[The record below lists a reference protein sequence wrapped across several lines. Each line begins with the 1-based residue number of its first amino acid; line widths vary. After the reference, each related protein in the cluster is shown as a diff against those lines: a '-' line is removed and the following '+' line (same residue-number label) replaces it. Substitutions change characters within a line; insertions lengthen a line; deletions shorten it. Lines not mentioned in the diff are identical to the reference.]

1 VLSRCANTLN
11 CKIPSILLI
20 NSWVA
25 PSSSWV
31 MICSA
36 SCFMVNVAPF
46 SNVYSKMDCADRV
59 TLQISKKSKAVKYF
73 MYSVLPSSIQ
83 AAKVVKKA
91 FVAERSLVKINL
103 SNPFVKAKSLCIFAT
118 GILRTN
124 LQVSAI
130 KKSIRKCPDRRE
142 HTSHQSERDETNM
155 GSGNAWHPLTDEK
168 YWPVEGQKEEK
179 NYPYPLSR
187 DTKNNDSIF

>member
-1 VLSRCANTLN
+1 
-11 CKIPSILLI
+11 
-20 NSWVA
+20 
-25 PSSSWV
+25 
-31 MICSA
+31 
-36 SCFMVNVAPF
+36 
-46 SNVYSKMDCADRV
+46 
-59 TLQISKKSKAVKYF
+59 
-73 MYSVLPSSIQ
+73 MYSELPSSIQ

-187 DTKNNDSIF
+187 DIKNNDSIFLKILRCYFFKVAPFFCLCGTLFGDCAGLVPVFIPY